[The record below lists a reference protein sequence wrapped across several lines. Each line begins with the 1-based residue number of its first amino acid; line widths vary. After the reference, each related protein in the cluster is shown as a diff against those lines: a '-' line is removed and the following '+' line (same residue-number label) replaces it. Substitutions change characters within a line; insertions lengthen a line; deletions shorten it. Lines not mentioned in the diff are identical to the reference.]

1 MEPIL
6 TDLTNK
12 EVSFPPSASVPSQVK
27 DLQCQTSIVVV
38 GANGSGKSRLGSWL
52 EFKGPQKERVHR
64 IAAQRSLVF
73 PENSSP
79 IGFEKARDAF
89 HWAPVPS
96 NWDRETYETGKA
108 GLRLQH
114 RYGGSLVNAETAPL
128 SDFDALVTLLF
139 SENYSALL
147 EHEDLQRST
156 HQLVPMPDSQLRKV
170 QALWESLLPSR
181 SLRLGSSEVRVVQR
195 TSPDSDYSARAMSDG
210 ERVIFYLIGQ
220 CLCARK
226 DAIIVVDEPEIHLHK
241 SIQDALWNAVEKARP
256 DCAFVYLTHDLMF
269 AADRIGAT
277 KVCVTEYS
285 QGAFSW
291 FSILAQNEIPED
303 IYLEVLGS
311 RKPVLFVEGTS
322 GSLDSAV
329 YRLAFPRFT
338 VKPLGSCLAVVAAT
352 KVFKSLEEMHHIKS
366 FGIVDRDYLE
376 QGQIDAYERAGI
388 FVPLVAE
395 VENLFLIPELI
406 EAVAVQL
413 LIDPTTA
420 LNEVKQ
426 YVLDDFRRGV
436 TTHAME
442 ITKHKVALML
452 GRFSSSGKNI
462 VEFSEA
468 FVSFRSEIEPSNVYA
483 TALAEAQAAID
494 ANDYKLVLRLFNK
507 KELSKNLGRFFGLTK
522 GSYVD
527 KVKEMAKRGLGNVP
541 THLKAYL
548 PSIENHL

>member
-1 MEPIL
+1 MAP
-6 TDLTNK
+6 TSSDLTLK
-12 EVSFPPSASVPSQVK
+12 EVSFPPSASVPGQIK
-27 DLQCQTSIVVV
+27 ELQCQTSIVVV
-38 GANGSGKSRLGSWL
+38 GANGAGKSRLGSWL

-73 PENSSP
+73 PESSSP

-89 HWAPVPS
+89 YWAPAPP
-96 NWDRETYETGKA
+96 NWDRATYEAQKS

-114 RYGGSLVNAETAPL
+114 RYGGSVINAETAPL

-147 EHEDLQRST
+147 THEDQQRRT
-156 HQLVPMPDSQLRKV
+156 DQLVPMPDSLLRKV

-195 TSPDSDYSARAMSDG
+195 ATPEKDYSARAMSDG

-220 CLCARK
+220 CLCAPK

-241 SIQDALWNAVEKARP
+241 AIQDALWNAIEKERP
-256 DCAFVYLTHDLMF
+256 DCTFIYLTHDLMF

-277 KVCVTEYS
+277 KVCVTEYAD
-285 QGAFSW
+285 GAFSW
-291 FSILAQNEIPED
+291 FAISEQQDIPED
-303 IYLEVLGS
+303 IFLEVLGS

-322 GSLDSAV
+322 GSHDSAL

-338 VKPLGSCLAVVAAT
+338 VKPVGSCSSVVAAT
-352 KVFKSLEEMHHIKS
+352 KVFRSLEEMHHIRC

-376 QGQIDAYERAGI
+376 QGQIDSYERAGI

-395 VENLFLIPELI
+395 VENLFLVPELI

-413 LIDPTTA
+413 LVDPTKA
-420 LNEVKQ
+420 LEEVRRF
-426 YVLDDFRRGV
+426 VLEDFQRWI

-442 ITKHKVALML
+442 VTQHKVALML
-452 GRFSSSGKNI
+452 GRFSSGEEDI
-462 VEFSEA
+462 LQFAGA
-468 FVSFRSEIEPSNVYA
+468 FATFQSAIDPTAVYA
-483 TALAEAQAAID
+483 AALAEAQAAIV

-507 KELSKNLGRFFGLTK
+507 KELPKTVGRFFGITK
-522 GSYVD
+522 GSHVD
-527 KVKEMAKRGLGNVP
+527 KVMEMAKRGLGDVAV
-541 THLKAYL
+541 HLKTYL
-548 PSIENHL
+548 PNIENHL